1 MHCVC
6 HSSHPDLNL
15 IFFMSEHVVDLVLSC
30 SMNRSTEKQDLKL
43 HLDLMYTFRPD
54 VKISY

>member
-1 MHCVC
+1 
-6 HSSHPDLNL
+6 
-15 IFFMSEHVVDLVLSC
+15 MSEHVVDLVLSC